1 MMIFIHNI
9 ESMHICTWKISGRIY
24 LKQWLSLV
32 RRVGYGVGEGLYTS
46 GLFLLLFHEHIT
58 FIN

>member
-9 ESMHICTWKISGRIY
+9 ESTHICTWKISGRIY

-32 RRVGYGVGEGLYTS
+32 RRVGYGVGEGLTLLVCFYCSFINT
-46 GLFLLLFHEHIT
+46 LLL
-58 FIN
+58 

>member
-1 MMIFIHNI
+1 MIFIYNI
-9 ESMHICTWKISGRIY
+9 ESMHICTWKVSGRIY

-46 GLFLLLFHEHIT
+46 GLFLLF
-58 FIN
+58 FS